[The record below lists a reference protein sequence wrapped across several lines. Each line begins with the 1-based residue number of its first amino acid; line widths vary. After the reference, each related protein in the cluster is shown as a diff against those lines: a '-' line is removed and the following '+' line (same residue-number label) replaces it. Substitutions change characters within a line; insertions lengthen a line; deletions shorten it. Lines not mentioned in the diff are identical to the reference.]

1 MGTEGPGGADWDDVY
16 RGDGSDTE
24 PFDRHLLAE
33 THDLPPGRLLDLGC
47 GAGGDLIELARRGW
61 TATGV
66 DSSSRAIE
74 SARISAENAGV
85 NLKLIRADMLA
96 WRPEGLY
103 DLVIILYS
111 LPPRGPHR
119 DTLLSVARRALAPGG
134 TLVVGEWDA
143 DVAAGGDPDHFATLA
158 ELTAALADT
167 EILLAESVDAG
178 PRVGGGE
185 DVRSGAWR
193 AVRVV
198 ARRR

>member
-16 RGDGSDTE
+16 VGDGSDTE
-24 PFDRHLLAE
+24 PFDRNLLAE
-33 THDLPPGRLLDLGC
+33 TLDLLPGRLLDLGC

-61 TATGV
+61 AATGV

-85 NLKLIRADMLA
+85 NPRLIRADMLT

-103 DLVIILYS
+103 DLVIISYS
-111 LPPRGPHR
+111 LPPRGPDR
-119 DTLLSVARRALAPGG
+119 NTLLSVARRALAPGG

-143 DVAAGGDPDHFATLA
+143 ETAAGGDPGHFASLA

-167 EILLAESVDAG
+167 EIVRAESVDAG
-178 PRVGGGE
+178 PRIGGGE

>member
-16 RGDGSDTE
+16 VGDGSDTE

-33 THDLPPGRLLDLGC
+33 TLELPPGRLLDLGC
-47 GAGGDLIELARRGW
+47 GAGVDLIELARRGW

-74 SARISAENAGV
+74 SARISAEKAEVNAR
-85 NLKLIRADMLA
+85 LIRADMLT

-103 DLVIILYS
+103 DLVIISYS
-111 LPPRGPHR
+111 LPPRGPVR
-119 DTLLSVARRALAPGG
+119 DALLSVARRALAPGG
-134 TLVVGEWDA
+134 TLIVGEWDA
-143 DVAAGGDPDHFATLA
+143 EAAAGGDPDHFATLA

-167 EILLAESVDAG
+167 EIVRAESVDAD
-178 PRVGGGE
+178 PRIAGGE